1 MPDLITIVEK
11 FIQYKELI
19 LSERF
24 VWCSVFVIL
33 TTIAYYLKQN
43 APLIVFL
50 LVSIILFINAT
61 VLYPWEKA
69 YFDKTNKSIDNYDY
83 DKSKELIKNKP
94 FLISYSSKVK
104 YDLLRIQY
112 NLTFESDAKNLFKS
126 VESLQSKYLLSINNE
141 EIKFVLSKINIYKRF
156 ENIKLIQELLE
167 QIDSSKLKDSNLLS
181 YKLAESFLL
190 EYNGNIA
197 QAKDLLISLL
207 DNKDMDKILL
217 YNAIARLDEL
227 QSNYKQAIVYYEKSF
242 EYLEKK
248 PKAKYFHTVLHN
260 LIIVNTRVG
269 DINKSKEWLHTYKS
283 MIDKNNLS
291 QYLEFLNTQLLL
303 ARQLRDRV
311 LLLESYSNMSI
322 FIEPKLDE
330 DRWIA
335 HFSSK
340 LRMSFNDGVNF
351 DENLISAKN
360 LFPKIKNLEFPK
372 NYFISKEI
380 FYILKSLDEH
390 GKLGPMKIFY
400 LDLIQYLTSFVKTI
414 HEHKKQL
421 PDLALIEQF
430 SWLSEENLLMKLYLS
445 QELKKS
451 NFENLFADI
460 EQMKQY
466 AVAYKNQYLRV
477 KANMMIVDEFIAY
490 SKVLDN
496 KFKDDFKQ
504 KAMQALK
511 ETEPIILENKNNPR
525 YFEFFIPT
533 AYYYLT
539 LYENKDKSKEYLK
552 LFESKRIS
560 IEQYAQW
567 QRFYYDSV
575 LKALEQHPCD

>member
-24 VWCSVFVIL
+24 VWFSVFVIL
-33 TTIAYYLKQN
+33 TTVAYYLKQN
-43 APLIVFL
+43 TPLIVFS
-50 LVSIILFINAT
+50 LVSIILFVNGTI
-61 VLYPWEKA
+61 LYPWEKV
-69 YFDKTNKSIDNYDY
+69 YFNKINETIDNYDY
-83 DKSKELIKNKP
+83 DKSKELIENTP
-94 FLISYSSKVK
+94 FLISYASKVK
-104 YDLLRIQY
+104 YDLLKIQY
-112 NLTFESDAKNLFKS
+112 YLTFESDPKNLFKS
-126 VESLQSKYLLSINNE
+126 VESLQNKYFLSINDE

-167 QIDSSKLKDSNLLS
+167 QIDSSKLKGSNLLS

-190 EYNGNIA
+190 EYNGDIA

-207 DNKDMDKILL
+207 DSNDIDKVLL
-217 YNAIARLDEL
+217 YNAIGRLDEL
-227 QSNYKQAIVYYEKSF
+227 QSNYKQAIIYYEKSF

-248 PKAKYFHTVLHN
+248 TQAKYFHTVLHN

-269 DINKSKEWLHTYKS
+269 DINKSKEWLTVYES

-311 LLLESYSNMSI
+311 LLLESYSSMSI

-330 DRWIA
+330 DRWMA

-390 GKLGPMKIFY
+390 GKLGPMKYFY
-400 LDLIQYLTSFVKTI
+400 LDLIQYLTSFVKII

-430 SWLSEENLLMKLYLS
+430 GWLTEENLLMKLYLS

-466 AVAYKNQYLRV
+466 SVTYKNQYLTV

-490 SKVLDN
+490 SKGLDS
-496 KFKDDFKQ
+496 KFKDDFEQ
-504 KAMQALK
+504 KAIQALK
-511 ETEPIILENKNNPR
+511 DAEQIILENKNNPR

-533 AYYYLT
+533 AYYYTELFK
-539 LYENKDKSKEYLK
+539 NKDKAREYVE

-560 IEQYAQW
+560 VEQYAQW

-575 LKALEQHPCD
+575 LKALK

>member
-24 VWCSVFVIL
+24 VWFSVFVIL
-33 TTIAYYLKQN
+33 TTVAYYLKQN
-43 APLIVFL
+43 TPLIVFS
-50 LVSIILFINAT
+50 LVSIILFVNGTI
-61 VLYPWEKA
+61 LYPWEKV
-69 YFDKTNKSIDNYDY
+69 YFNKINETIDNYDY
-83 DKSKELIKNKP
+83 DKSKELIENTP
-94 FLISYSSKVK
+94 FLISYASKVK
-104 YDLLRIQY
+104 YDLLKIQY
-112 NLTFESDAKNLFKS
+112 YLTFESDPKNLFKS
-126 VESLQSKYLLSINNE
+126 VETFQNKYFLSINDE

-167 QIDSSKLKDSNLLS
+167 QIDSSKLKGSNLLS

-190 EYNGNIA
+190 EYNGDIA

-207 DNKDMDKILL
+207 DSNDIDKVLL
-217 YNAIARLDEL
+217 YNAIGRLDEL
-227 QSNYKQAIVYYEKSF
+227 QSNYKQAIIYYEKSF

-248 PKAKYFHTVLHN
+248 TQAKYFHTVLHN

-269 DINKSKEWLHTYKS
+269 DINKSKEWLTVYES

-311 LLLESYSNMSI
+311 LLLESYSSMSI

-330 DRWIA
+330 DRWMA

-390 GKLGPMKIFY
+390 GKLGPMKYFY
-400 LDLIQYLTSFVKTI
+400 LDLIQYLTSFVKII

-430 SWLSEENLLMKLYLS
+430 GWLTEENLLMKLYLS

-466 AVAYKNQYLRV
+466 SVTYKNQYLTV

-490 SKVLDN
+490 SKGLDS
-496 KFKDDFKQ
+496 KFKDDFEQ
-504 KAMQALK
+504 KAIQALK
-511 ETEPIILENKNNPR
+511 DAEQIILENKNNPR

-533 AYYYLT
+533 AYYYTELFK
-539 LYENKDKSKEYLK
+539 NKDKAREYVE

-560 IEQYAQW
+560 VEQYAQW

-575 LKALEQHPCD
+575 LKALK

>member
-24 VWCSVFVIL
+24 VWFSVFVIL
-33 TTIAYYLKQN
+33 TTVAYYLKQN
-43 APLIVFL
+43 TPLIVFS
-50 LVSIILFINAT
+50 LVSIILFVNGTI
-61 VLYPWEKA
+61 LYPWEKV
-69 YFDKTNKSIDNYDY
+69 YFNKINETIDNYDY
-83 DKSKELIKNKP
+83 DKSKELIENTP

-104 YDLLRIQY
+104 YDLLKIQY
-112 NLTFESDAKNLFKS
+112 YLTFESDPKNLFKS
-126 VESLQSKYLLSINNE
+126 VESLKNKYLLSINDE

-167 QIDSSKLKDSNLLS
+167 QIDSSKLKGSNLLS

-190 EYNGNIA
+190 EYNGDIA

-207 DNKDMDKILL
+207 DSNDIDKVLL
-217 YNAIARLDEL
+217 YNAIGRLDEL
-227 QSNYKQAIVYYEKSF
+227 QSNYKQAIIYYEKSF

-248 PKAKYFHTVLHN
+248 PQAKYFHTVLHN

-269 DINKSKEWLHTYKS
+269 GINKSKEWLHTYES
-283 MIDKNNLS
+283 MLDKNNLS

-330 DRWIA
+330 DRWMA

-360 LFPKIKNLEFPK
+360 LFPKIKSLEFPK
-372 NYFISKEI
+372 NYLISKEI

-390 GKLGPMKIFY
+390 GKLGPMKDFY
-400 LDLIQYLTSFVKTI
+400 LEIIQYLTSFVKTI

-466 AVAYKNQYLRV
+466 SVTYKNQYLTV

-490 SKVLDN
+490 SKGLGS
-496 KFKDDFKQ
+496 KFKDDFEQ
-504 KAMQALK
+504 KAIQALK
-511 ETEPIILENKNNPR
+511 DAEPDIKKKKNNPR

-533 AYYYLT
+533 AYYYIELFK
-539 LYENKDKSKEYLK
+539 NKDKAREYVE

-560 IEQYAQW
+560 VEQYAQW

-575 LKALEQHPCD
+575 LKALK

>member
-24 VWCSVFVIL
+24 VWFSVFIIL
-33 TTIAYYLKQN
+33 TTVAYYLKQN
-43 APLIVFL
+43 TPLIVFS
-50 LVSIILFINAT
+50 LVSIVLFLNAIA
-61 VLYPWEKA
+61 LYPWEKA
-69 YFDKTNKSIDNYDY
+69 YFNKTNESIDNYDY
-83 DKSKELIKNKP
+83 DKSKKLIENTP

-104 YDLLRIQY
+104 YDLLKIQY
-112 NLTFESDAKNLFKS
+112 YLTFESDPKNLFKS
-126 VESLQSKYLLSINNE
+126 VESLQNKYLLSINDE
-141 EIKFVLSKINIYKRF
+141 ETKFILSKINIYKRF
-156 ENIKLIQELLE
+156 ENIKLIQELLM
-167 QIDSSKLKDSNLLS
+167 QIDSSKLKGSNLLS

-207 DNKDMDKILL
+207 DSKDIDKVLL
-217 YNAIARLDEL
+217 YNAIGRLDEL
-227 QSNYKQAIVYYEKSF
+227 QSNYKQAIIYYEKSF
-242 EYLEKK
+242 EYLEKT
-248 PKAKYFHTVLHN
+248 PQAKYFHTVLHN

-269 DINKSKEWLHTYKS
+269 DTNKSKEWLNIYES

-330 DRWIA
+330 DRWMA

-390 GKLGPMKIFY
+390 GKLGPMKDFY

-466 AVAYKNQYLRV
+466 AVVYKNQYLTV
-477 KANMMIVDEFIAY
+477 KANMMIVDEYIAY
-490 SKVLDN
+490 SKGLDS
-496 KFKDDFKQ
+496 KFKDDFEQ
-504 KAMQALK
+504 KAMQALI
-511 ETEPIILENKNNPR
+511 EAEPIILENKNNPR

-533 AYYYLT
+533 AYYYT
-539 LYENKDKSKEYLK
+539 ELYNNKDKAREYIE
-552 LFESKRIS
+552 LFESKKITV
-560 IEQYAQW
+560 EQYAQW
-567 QRFYYDSV
+567 QRFYYDLV
-575 LKALEQHPCD
+575 LKALK

>member
-24 VWCSVFVIL
+24 VWFSIFIIL
-33 TTIAYYLKQN
+33 TTVAYYLKQN
-43 APLIVFL
+43 TPLIVFS
-50 LVSIILFINAT
+50 LVSIVLFLNAIA
-61 VLYPWEKA
+61 LYPWEKA
-69 YFDKTNKSIDNYDY
+69 YFNKTNESIDNYDY
-83 DKSKELIKNKP
+83 DKSKKLIENTP

-104 YDLLRIQY
+104 YDLLKIQY
-112 NLTFESDAKNLFKS
+112 YLTFESDPKNLFKS
-126 VESLQSKYLLSINNE
+126 IESLQNKYLLSINDE
-141 EIKFVLSKINIYKRF
+141 ETKFILSKINIYKRF
-156 ENIKLIQELLE
+156 ENIKLIQELLM
-167 QIDSSKLKDSNLLS
+167 QIDSSKLKGSNLLS

-190 EYNGNIA
+190 EYNGNIP

-207 DNKDMDKILL
+207 DSKDIDKVLL
-217 YNAIARLDEL
+217 YNAIGRLDEL
-227 QSNYKQAIVYYEKSF
+227 QSNYKQAIIYYEKSF

-248 PKAKYFHTVLHN
+248 PQAKYFHTVLHN

-269 DINKSKEWLHTYKS
+269 GINKSKEWLHTYES
-283 MIDKNNLS
+283 MVDKNNLS

-330 DRWIA
+330 DRWMA

-360 LFPKIKNLEFPK
+360 LFPKIKSLEFPK
-372 NYFISKEI
+372 NYLISKEI

-390 GKLGPMKIFY
+390 GKLGPMKDFY
-400 LDLIQYLTSFVKTI
+400 LEIIQYLTSFVKTI

-466 AVAYKNQYLRV
+466 SVTYKNQYLTV

-490 SKVLDN
+490 SKGLGS
-496 KFKDDFKQ
+496 KFKDDFEQ
-504 KAMQALK
+504 KAIQALK
-511 ETEPIILENKNNPR
+511 DAEADILENKNNPR

-533 AYYYLT
+533 AYYYIELFK
-539 LYENKDKSKEYLK
+539 NKDKAREYVE
-552 LFESKRIS
+552 LFESKLIS
-560 IEQYAQW
+560 VEQYAQW

-575 LKALEQHPCD
+575 LKALK

>member
-24 VWCSVFVIL
+24 VWFSVFVIL
-33 TTIAYYLKQN
+33 TTVAYYLKQN
-43 APLIVFL
+43 TPLIVFS
-50 LVSIILFINAT
+50 LVSIILFVNGTI
-61 VLYPWEKA
+61 LYPWEKV
-69 YFDKTNKSIDNYDY
+69 YFNKINETIDNYDY
-83 DKSKELIKNKP
+83 DKSKELIENTP
-94 FLISYSSKVK
+94 FLISYASKVK
-104 YDLLRIQY
+104 YDLLKIQY
-112 NLTFESDAKNLFKS
+112 YLTFESDPKNLFKS
-126 VESLQSKYLLSINNE
+126 VETFQNKYFLSINDE

-167 QIDSSKLKDSNLLS
+167 QIDSSKLKGSNLLS

-190 EYNGNIA
+190 EYNGDIA

-207 DNKDMDKILL
+207 DSNDIDKVLL
-217 YNAIARLDEL
+217 YNAIGRLDEL
-227 QSNYKQAIVYYEKSF
+227 QSNYKQAIIYYEKSF

-248 PKAKYFHTVLHN
+248 TQAKYFHTVLHN

-269 DINKSKEWLHTYKS
+269 DINKSKEWLTVYES

-330 DRWIA
+330 DRWMA

-390 GKLGPMKIFY
+390 GKLGPMKYFY
-400 LDLIQYLTSFVKTI
+400 LDLIQYLTSFVKII

-430 SWLSEENLLMKLYLS
+430 GWLTEENLLMKLYLS

-466 AVAYKNQYLRV
+466 SVTYKNQYLTV

-490 SKVLDN
+490 SKGLDS
-496 KFKDDFKQ
+496 KFKDDFEQ
-504 KAMQALK
+504 KAIQALK
-511 ETEPIILENKNNPR
+511 DAEQIILENKNNPR

-533 AYYYLT
+533 AYYYTELFK
-539 LYENKDKSKEYLK
+539 NKDKAREYVE

-560 IEQYAQW
+560 VEQYAQW

-575 LKALEQHPCD
+575 LKALK